1 MELQQLLIILPKSQ
15 KARFTTRQTSCL
27 PVCFPTHWA
36 NSLSKFTPP
45 KPPLQTSILC
55 IHFTKAP
62 GPCSVMGAWIQLP
75 ETHTCQHCL
84 REHCLCVCYQHIV
97 VPVLISPFLW
107 PVSPLWNFDFPVTF
121 TLQEGRPS
129 YKNIYLRCIFPQC
142 WSNQFQLFLAVSD
155 FLGNW
160 YVQQCVITFSY
171 TVVKSKKVICFHPCC
186 QRIELLTL
194 NKLLL

>member
-1 MELQQLLIILPKSQ
+1 MLTCEVYLRMSYTHFNRADDRSMLQPNRVELQQLLIILPKSQ
-15 KARFTTRQTSCL
+15 KARSTTRQTSCL

-107 PVSPLWNFDFPVTF
+107 PVSPL
-121 TLQEGRPS
+121 
-129 YKNIYLRCIFPQC
+129 
-142 WSNQFQLFLAVSD
+142 
-155 FLGNW
+155 
-160 YVQQCVITFSY
+160 
-171 TVVKSKKVICFHPCC
+171 
-186 QRIELLTL
+186 
-194 NKLLL
+194 